1 MLQALGIF
9 LEVVVSS
16 VLRRTGIQNHIPQ
29 WLMRTWTFVYVHVWF
44 YNTAHLLCND
54 FALGGVWL
62 FEPIPVSLFRG
73 LGFGAAKQD
82 GWWCWGGGE
91 IVRWHTGKH
100 WWQSGIAI

>member
-1 MLQALGIF
+1 MLQAFGIF
-9 LEVVVSS
+9 LEVVISAA
-16 VLRRTGIQNHIPQ
+16 LRRTGVQKSVPQ
-29 WLMRTWTFVYVHVWF
+29 WAIRTWTFIYVHLWF

-82 GWWCWGGGE
+82 GWWCWAGQ
-91 IVRWHTGKH
+91 VLRWHIGKH
-100 WWQSGIAI
+100 WWQSGLAF